1 MNKTVVIFGGGG
13 QDGFFLKKLLLS
25 LGYQVIIFTHKG
37 GEVGPPLDVSNF
49 NNVEIVLKKYRPE
62 IIFHLAARSST
73 RHEFILEN
81 HKAIVDG
88 ALAILEAVDRHIPN
102 SKVFIASSAL
112 IFKNEGA
119 PVNENNEL
127 ITDTA
132 YTLARVEA
140 LHIARYYRMRGRK
153 VYVGF
158 LFNHE
163 SPMRPPHSVVRE
175 VARGVVDIHFGL
187 QESLSVGN
195 AGVIKEWMW
204 AGDAVAAIFSLVDQN
219 NIFEACIGDGIGR
232 SVHDYAVACCEVVGI
247 SLEDHMLEIPD
258 YKAEYSTLVS
268 GSKKI
273 SSLGWTP
280 KFNMKDLARKMI
292 EAEIS
297 NRKSLKCGK
306 VVKYQI

>member
-1 MNKTVVIFGGGG
+1 MNKTAVIFGGGG
-13 QDGFFLKKLLLS
+13 QDGFFLNKLLLS
-25 LGYQVIIFTHKG
+25 LDYQVIVFTHKDG
-37 GEVGPPLDVSNF
+37 KAGASLDVSDF
-49 NNVEIVLKKYRPE
+49 DGVKTALIKYRPE

-112 IFKNEGA
+112 IFKNEGV
-119 PVNENNEL
+119 PINENNEL

-132 YTLARVEA
+132 YSLARVEA

-163 SPMRPPHSVVRE
+163 SHMRPAHSVVRE

-187 QESLSVGN
+187 HESLSVGN

-204 AGDAVAAIFSLVDQN
+204 AGDAVDAIFSLVDQN
-219 NIFEACIGDGIGR
+219 DIFEACIGDGIGR
-232 SVHDYAVACCEVVGI
+232 SVHDYAIACCEVVGI
-247 SLEDHMLEIPD
+247 SLEEHIIEIPN
-258 YKAEYSTLVS
+258 YEAEYSALVS
-268 GSKKI
+268 DSKKI

-280 KFNMKDLARKMI
+280 KFNMKSLAKKMI

-297 NRKSLKCGK
+297 SRRL
-306 VVKYQI
+306 